1 MVSTE
6 NWQYFKGGCF
16 SDLFGPDIQDNRY
29 GIILNYPA
37 TASWAAY
44 PNTQKYF
51 IQDGSDEANK
61 VSYDKICQKEPWKN
75 LAVLG
80 NDLTGITTRL
90 PRNILIDYWR
100 DCFGYRYEN
109 IEVLTRSVYL
119 DHLNQSDRFEK
130 IITLFPFDHL
140 SPEKHAVH
148 PDIHYNLL
156 SKTTLAKAGVR
167 SPLYKNY
174 NLDETPLDD
183 IPLPANFPYLIKV
196 SHGLSGEGT
205 YIIKNSSD
213 LDYTW
218 REIGKYRENKLLT
231 HIIVS
236 EFVKDEIQN
245 YCVQFY
251 INKQGEITLIGA
263 TQQMVSAE
271 GKFLGGIIDYQESDI
286 LRFKFLIQAIASY
299 AHNDGYFGVI
309 GCDVLE
315 DKTGEFH
322 VIDINYRINGSTPL
336 CLQRHRF
343 LGQGKTVAKYSGDY
357 RINGTLDSVLANFKP
372 ELDRQDFLILS
383 ALEKV
388 KYGKIYC
395 ELYGVVAGETL
406 EQMVQT
412 EKNLFQKGLQLVE

>member
-1 MVSTE
+1 MTQTE
-6 NWQYFKGGCF
+6 NWQYFEGGSF
-16 SDLFGPDIQDNRY
+16 SDLFRSDIQNDRY

-51 IQDGSDEANK
+51 IQDGSDESNK
-61 VSYDKICQKEPWKN
+61 VGYDKICQKEPWKN

-80 NDLTGITTRL
+80 NGLTGIVTRL

-100 DCFGYRYEN
+100 DFFSYHDEN
-109 IEVLTRSVYL
+109 VEVLTRSVYL
-119 DHLNQSDRFEK
+119 DYLNQSDRFDK

-140 SPEKHAVH
+140 APEKHAVF
-148 PDIHYNLL
+148 PDIHYKLL
-156 SKTTLAKAGVR
+156 SKTTLSDSGVR
-167 SPLYKNY
+167 SPSYKSY
-174 NLDETPLDD
+174 NLDEIALTD
-183 IPLPANFPYLIKV
+183 IPLPESFPYLIKV

-205 YIIKNSSD
+205 YIIKTAGD
-213 LDYTW
+213 LDYT
-218 REIGKYRENKLLT
+218 RYEIGKYREDKILT

-236 EFVKDEIQN
+236 EFVKNEVQN

-251 INKQGEITLIGA
+251 VNKKGEITLIGA
-263 TQQMVSAE
+263 TEQMVSSD
-271 GKFLGGIIDYQESDI
+271 GKFLGGIIDYQKSNI
-286 LRFKFLIQAIASY
+286 FRFKEIIEAIATY
-299 AHNDGYFGVI
+299 AHSYGYFGVI

-315 DKTGEFH
+315 DKDGEFH

-343 LGQGKTVAKYSGDY
+343 LEQGKTVAKYSGSY
-357 RINGTLDSVLANFKP
+357 RMDGTIDSILTNLKP
-372 ELDRQDFLILS
+372 ELGRQDFLIFS
-383 ALEKV
+383 ALEKI

-406 EQMVQT
+406 DEMIQI
-412 EKNLFQKGLQLVE
+412 EENLAHKGITLS